1 MVNKKIK
8 TAFFALLAAIAV
20 MCFSVAFVPAR
31 ADAAAAEAN
40 DFSAANGGLESAD
53 GALPEGWYFKEKS
66 TVAVDT
72 EVYAE
77 GKNSLRVTRSNYTAD
92 FQMNSTERFPVEGG
106 KTYRFS
112 YKIKSVNCD
121 MASAVVK
128 ATVYNDKNAAVA
140 ERQSGETILNRGSEP
155 SGWTE
160 IYVTRTLP
168 SDAVSASVSITVTKG
183 AAEFWLDD
191 VTVREEKAF

>member
-8 TAFFALLAAIAV
+8 TAFSALLAAIAV

-77 GKNSLRVTRSNYTAD
+77 GKNSLR
-92 FQMNSTERFPVEGG
+92 
-106 KTYRFS
+106 
-112 YKIKSVNCD
+112 
-121 MASAVVK
+121 
-128 ATVYNDKNAAVA
+128 NAQQLYCGLPD
-140 ERQSGETILNRGSEP
+140 EFD
-155 SGWTE
+155 
-160 IYVTRTLP
+160 RTLSRGRRQNVP
-168 SDAVSASVSITVTKG
+168 
-183 AAEFWLDD
+183 FFL
-191 VTVREEKAF
+191 

>member
-1 MVNKKIK
+1 
-8 TAFFALLAAIAV
+8 
-20 MCFSVAFVPAR
+20 
-31 ADAAAAEAN
+31 
-40 DFSAANGGLESAD
+40 
-53 GALPEGWYFKEKS
+53 
-66 TVAVDT
+66 
-72 EVYAE
+72 
-77 GKNSLRVTRSNYTAD
+77 
-92 FQMNSTERFPVEGG
+92 MNSTERFPVEGG

-191 VTVREEKAF
+191 VTVRGRKSFLRRFFPRLRTRGRRRLDEGRRRNFPRRLSGARRGRVRDRAGGIRIPPAFTN